1 MSSDDFQVSP
11 APPVSRRRLLR
22 GFGAMMALPWLPSLA
37 SRELRAA
44 ESSKGLPMRA
54 AWLYVPNGVN
64 VEQWMPQ
71 GGGREYGLSE
81 SLKVLSAQR
90 EDFSVLSGLS
100 HDKARAHG
108 NGGGD
113 HARATATFLTGCM
126 PKKTAGADIRLG
138 ESVDQIAA
146 RQLGQQ
152 TRLSSLELSTD
163 GQRTAG
169 RCDSGYSCA
178 YQFNLAWKSETMPM
192 APEMDPR
199 LAFERLFGLGSVTMG
214 SGPDAER
221 ARKVRRSVLDS
232 VMVEARS
239 LQKQAAPADRRKL
252 EEYLDSVREMER
264 RLELA
269 ESATAEIPASA
280 VPEGIPERYEDHIR
294 AMLDLMVLAFQTDS
308 TRVITFLLAHD
319 GSNRSF
325 PELGVVEAHHELSH
339 HQKNTEKLKKI
350 AVIDRFYLRQF
361 GYFMDKLKKVDE
373 GEGTLLD
380 RSMIV
385 YGGGICDGDRHNH
398 DNLPILLAGGKAR
411 GLKHGRRLVL
421 EGEVP
426 MTNLHLAVLD
436 RLGVRAERVGDSTGK
451 LDLG

>member
-1 MSSDDFQVSP
+1 
-11 APPVSRRRLLR
+11 
-22 GFGAMMALPWLPSLA
+22 MMALPWLPSIA
-37 SRELRAA
+37 SREVRAA
-44 ESSKGLPMRA
+44 VEAGKGLPMRA

-64 VEQWMPQ
+64 VEQWMPEGQ
-71 GGGREYGLSE
+71 GRDYGLSA
-81 SLKVLSAQR
+81 SLKVLEAQR
-90 EDFSVLSGLS
+90 GDFTVWSGLS

-113 HARATATFLTGCM
+113 HARATATYLTGCM
-126 PKKTAGADIRLG
+126 PKKTAGADLMLG

-146 RQLGQQ
+146 RRIGRE

-214 SGPDAER
+214 SGPEAAR
-221 ARKVRRSVLDS
+221 ARRVRRSVLDS
-232 VMVEARS
+232 VMEEAKG
-239 LQKQAAPADRRKL
+239 LQKVAAPADRRKL

-264 RLELA
+264 RLEHA
-269 ESATAEIPASA
+269 ETAVTQVPASA
-280 VPEGIPERYEDHIR
+280 VPTGIPERYEDHIR

-325 PELGVVEAHHELSH
+325 PELGVAEAHHELSH
-339 HQKNTEKLKKI
+339 HQRNPEKLRKI
-350 AVIDRFYLRQF
+350 AEIDRFYLRQF
-361 GYFMDKLKKVDE
+361 GYLVDKLKRVSE
-373 GEGTLLD
+373 GEGSLLD

-398 DNLPILLAGGKAR
+398 DNLPILMAGGGAS
-411 GLKHGRRLVL
+411 GLKHGRRVVL
-421 EGEVP
+421 DGEVP
-426 MTNLHLAVLD
+426 MTNMHLAVLE
-436 RLGVRAERVGDSTGK
+436 RLGVQAERVGDSTGK
-451 LDLG
+451 LEVG